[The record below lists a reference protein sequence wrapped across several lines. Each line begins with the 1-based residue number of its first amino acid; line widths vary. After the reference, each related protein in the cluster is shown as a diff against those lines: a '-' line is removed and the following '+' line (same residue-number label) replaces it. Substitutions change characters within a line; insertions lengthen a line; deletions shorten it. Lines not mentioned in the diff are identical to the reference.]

1 MDNFDLKKFLI
12 ENKITTNSKVLKEE
26 LYYDWSQEGPIKM
39 NNDTK
44 DAILDDEELQMF
56 ITPKNFTYNKNGE
69 TILRIDWM
77 DYDQFDKLA
86 NFLGIKY

>member
-1 MDNFDLKKFLI
+1 
-12 ENKITTNSKVLKEE
+12 
-26 LYYDWSQEGPIKM
+26 M

-69 TILRIDWM
+69 IILWVDWM